1 MQEGPCLLSHSQLP
15 CVNNLYT
22 PRRRRC
28 CQAGLGL
35 TRVWIPSAQQA
46 HVCGCMCA
54 FVCLCVSSSL
64 LTEIIPFHCQVVFHG
79 GEGHSCGFQLGLL
92 EVQLLC
98 MFSCEDRSSFLGDI
112 NALCR
117 YWTAFSLLEES
128 AKPFLQGLCHAAR
141 SQQRP
146 RLGSSPCCRNPVL
159 PT

>member
-1 MQEGPCLLSHSQLP
+1 MCLCLLSHSQLP

-22 PRRRRC
+22 PRRRRR

-46 HVCGCMCA
+46 RVCGCMCA
-54 FVCLCVSSSL
+54 FVCLCVSSSP

-79 GEGHSCGFQLGLL
+79 GEGHSCGFQLGPL

-117 YWTAFSLLEES
+117 Y
-128 AKPFLQGLCHAAR
+128 
-141 SQQRP
+141 
-146 RLGSSPCCRNPVL
+146 
-159 PT
+159 